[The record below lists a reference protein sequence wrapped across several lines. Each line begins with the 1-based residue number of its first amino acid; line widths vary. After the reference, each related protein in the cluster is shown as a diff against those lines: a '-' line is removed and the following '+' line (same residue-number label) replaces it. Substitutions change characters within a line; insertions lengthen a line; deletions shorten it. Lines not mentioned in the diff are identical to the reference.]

1 MLHFDEMLNCR
12 FTFRE
17 FRRVLCNKA
26 SKCDMLVVDDLF
38 ISLTYRVFVARLIS
52 E

>member
-17 FRRVLCNKA
+17 FRRVLCNEA
-26 SKCDMLVVDDLF
+26 SKCYMLVVDDF
-38 ISLTYRVFVARLIS
+38 FTSLPYQVFVTRLIS